1 MKETTYKCPVC
12 QGFLTSQIGNILHPE
27 DLKFGVGLHCPHLTC
42 PAQEV
47 MGHGNNEKHA
57 FEIVTDRFKNL
68 V

>member
-1 MKETTYKCPVC
+1 MLV
-12 QGFLTSQIGNILHPE
+12 SQIGNVIHPG
-27 DLKFGVGLHCPHLTC
+27 DPKFGVGLHCPHVTC

-47 MGHGNNEKHA
+47 QGHGDNEKHA

>member
-12 QGFLTSQIGNILHPE
+12 NGFLHAEFGTQINPGNP
-27 DLKFGVGLHCPHLTC
+27 DFGVTIDCKSKTC

-47 MGHGNNEKHA
+47 MGHGDNEKKA